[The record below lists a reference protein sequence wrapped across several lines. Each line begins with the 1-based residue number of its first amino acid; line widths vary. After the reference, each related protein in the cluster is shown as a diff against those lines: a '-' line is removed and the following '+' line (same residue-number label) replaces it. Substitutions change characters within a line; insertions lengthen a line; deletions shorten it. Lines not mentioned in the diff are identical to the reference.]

1 MNASL
6 VLVAAQA
13 VLVFGLGSV
22 SAAQDR
28 VPVRITVYEEIQ
40 PGRTTYHYSV
50 TNNSDRPITVVTIGV
65 DAISGDFVLT
75 AAPLGWTRDRGLPHA
90 SVGAPTGWTAT
101 VIPAEESNNVA
112 IEWRAS
118 SHRTIAPHQT
128 VRGLRVV
135 LPRSTELYK
144 SADWT
149 TTDDLAGVATGKLE
163 QVQPPGQKHV
173 FRPSRGKGA
182 SVDRRLGAFRSGDGH
197 SAPNTRAVWP
207 TAPLRTRS
215 DPLLEPAAV

>member
-6 VLVAAQA
+6 VLVAAHA
-13 VLVFGLGSV
+13 ALVLGLGSV

-75 AAPLGWTRDRGLPHA
+75 AAPLGWTRDRGLPRA

-112 IEWRAS
+112 LEWRAS

-135 LPRSTELYK
+135 LPRSTDLYK

-149 TTDDLAGVATGKLE
+149 TTDDLAGVTTGKLE
-163 QVQPPGQKHV
+163 QVPPPRSKARVSSVTRQ
-173 FRPSRGKGA
+173 SA
-182 SVDRRLGAFRSGDGH
+182 SVDRRRRMLVSLRRIECSPRLPRRNVVALGLS
-197 SAPNTRAVWP
+197 
-207 TAPLRTRS
+207 LRLACQ
-215 DPLLEPAAV
+215 P